1 VSTIVRSGGFPT
13 CLPAGFVEALQA
25 YEDNRKALT
34 TAPTGDGEH
43 ALSEP
48 NMAYRA
54 QIATMFEMSERD
66 RVLALIALLEP
77 AASVSQLGPARTMAR
92 K

>member
-1 VSTIVRSGGFPT
+1 MRSGEFLT
-13 CLPAGFVEALQA
+13 CLPAGFVEALQGC
-25 YEDNRKALT
+25 ENNRKAVT
-34 TAPTGDGEH
+34 TPPTGDGEH
-43 ALSEP
+43 AVSEP

-54 QIATMFEMSERD
+54 QIAMMFEMSERD

-77 AASVSQLGPARTMAR
+77 AANVSQMGSARAMPR